1 MREGLQIINNFLTN
15 SQKKNKIGSVY
26 NKTKKDLNN
35 IFKRHNTQDNFFNV
49 LRDNFKLNFN
59 ISDIKKFSKFRN
71 IVIIGMGGSVLGTKA
86 IYTFLYKRIKKN
98 LIIIDNL
105 DNRNLYKIKK
115 LKKEKKLF
123 ILVSKSG
130 NTLETLSNINLLSNF
145 INKSKNTIIISENQ
159 NSALSIFAK
168 KNNIKFV
175 EHKKYIGGR
184 FSVLTEVG
192 MLPAYLMGL
201 KINLFRKNLFKFF
214 QSEKNFISNSVSI
227 LSQIYLS
234 KKIKSIVLI
243 NYNSEF
249 LDFNF
254 WCQQLISESLG
265 KKGKGL
271 FPVVSQAP
279 KDHHS
284 LLQLYLDGPK
294 DKIFYVFSG
303 ENTKSSKIKKNI
315 FGSPFDFLKNKTLNK
330 IINSQKN
337 AFISV
342 LQKKKIPFREFIVK
356 DFSEKTLG
364 KMFAYF
370 MVETI
375 MLGKAIKINPFDQP
389 GVEQVKIITKKNL
402 NK

>member
-214 QSEKNFISNSVSI
+214 QSEKKFISNSVSI

-243 NYNSEF
+243 NYSSEF

>member
-175 EHKKYIGGR
+175 EHNKYIGGR

-294 DKIFYVFSG
+294 DKIFYVFTG
-303 ENTKSSKIKKNI
+303 ENTK
-315 FGSPFDFLKNKTLNK
+315 
-330 IINSQKN
+330 
-337 AFISV
+337 
-342 LQKKKIPFREFIVK
+342 
-356 DFSEKTLG
+356 
-364 KMFAYF
+364 
-370 MVETI
+370 
-375 MLGKAIKINPFDQP
+375 
-389 GVEQVKIITKKNL
+389 
-402 NK
+402 

>member
-159 NSALSIFAK
+159 NNALSIFAK

-214 QSEKNFISNSVSI
+214 QSEKKFISNSVSI

-243 NYNSEF
+243 NYSSEF

-254 WCQQLISESLG
+254 WCQQLL
-265 KKGKGL
+265 
-271 FPVVSQAP
+271 AP
-279 KDHHS
+279 K
-284 LLQLYLDGPK
+284 
-294 DKIFYVFSG
+294 
-303 ENTKSSKIKKNI
+303 
-315 FGSPFDFLKNKTLNK
+315 
-330 IINSQKN
+330 
-337 AFISV
+337 
-342 LQKKKIPFREFIVK
+342 
-356 DFSEKTLG
+356 
-364 KMFAYF
+364 
-370 MVETI
+370 
-375 MLGKAIKINPFDQP
+375 IKI
-389 GVEQVKIITKKNL
+389 
-402 NK
+402 

>member
-159 NSALSIFAK
+159 NNALSIFAK

-214 QSEKNFISNSVSI
+214 QSEKKFISNSVSI

-243 NYNSEF
+243 NYSSEF

>member
-214 QSEKNFISNSVSI
+214 QSEKKFISNSVSI

>member
-214 QSEKNFISNSVSI
+214 QSEKKFISNSVSI

-234 KKIKSIVLI
+234 KKIKSIVLM
-243 NYNSEF
+243 NYSSEF

-402 NK
+402 KK

>member
-1 MREGLQIINNFLTN
+1 
-15 SQKKNKIGSVY
+15 
-26 NKTKKDLNN
+26 
-35 IFKRHNTQDNFFNV
+35 
-49 LRDNFKLNFN
+49 
-59 ISDIKKFSKFRN
+59 
-71 IVIIGMGGSVLGTKA
+71 
-86 IYTFLYKRIKKN
+86 
-98 LIIIDNL
+98 
-105 DNRNLYKIKK
+105 
-115 LKKEKKLF
+115 
-123 ILVSKSG
+123 
-130 NTLETLSNINLLSNF
+130 
-145 INKSKNTIIISENQ
+145 
-159 NSALSIFAK
+159 
-168 KNNIKFV
+168 
-175 EHKKYIGGR
+175 
-184 FSVLTEVG
+184 

-214 QSEKNFISNSVSI
+214 QSEKKFISNSVSI

-243 NYNSEF
+243 NYSSEF